1 MTLSKKELDA
11 LKRQIEARCAALQA
25 ELHADADK
33 ARGETYADLAGGV
46 ADEGDESVADLMAD
60 IDNAELTRDL
70 AELRALEAALERIAD
85 GSYGACID
93 CGLEIGFERLKVEPG
108 ALRCIE
114 CQRVHEKTFAHPER
128 PRL

>member
-114 CQRVHEKTFAHPER
+114 CQRVHEKTFAHPDR

>member
-1 MTLSKKELDA
+1 MTLSKNELDA

>member
-70 AELRALEAALERIAD
+70 VELRALEAALERIAE

-114 CQRVHEKTFAHPER
+114 CQRVHEKTFAHPDR

>member
-1 MTLSKKELDA
+1 MALSNKELEA

-33 ARGETYADLAGGV
+33 ARGETYSDLAGSV
-46 ADEGDESVADLMAD
+46 ADEGDESVADVMAD

-70 AELRALEAALERIAD
+70 SELRALEGALERIAE
-85 GSYGACID
+85 GSYGACVE
-93 CGLEIGFERLKVEPG
+93 CGQDVGFERLKVEPG
-108 ALRCIE
+108 ALRCID
-114 CQRVHEKTFAHPER
+114 CQRVYEKTFVQPDR